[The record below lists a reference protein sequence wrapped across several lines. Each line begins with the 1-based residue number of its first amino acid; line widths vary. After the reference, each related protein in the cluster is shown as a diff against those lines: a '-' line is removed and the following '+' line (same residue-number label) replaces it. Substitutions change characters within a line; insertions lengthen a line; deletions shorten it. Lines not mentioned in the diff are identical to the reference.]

1 MGALISNRL
10 ISEGST
16 DGITAPADSDE
27 LTKLLN
33 QFVIRSTTTTRAG
46 HMRSSAAGGREGT
59 ILPRCMVG
67 DLPVVVVVV
76 RRQSNSSRVTK
87 FE

>member
-1 MGALISNRL
+1 MVSRQLP
-10 ISEGST
+10 T
-16 DGITAPADSDE
+16 

-46 HMRSSAAGGREGT
+46 HVRSSAAGGREGT
-59 ILPRCMVG
+59 IVPRCMVG
-67 DLPVVVVVV
+67 DLAVVV
-76 RRQSNSSRVTK
+76 VTK

>member
-1 MGALISNRL
+1 MVSRHLAI
-10 ISEGST
+10 
-16 DGITAPADSDE
+16 

-46 HMRSSAAGGREGT
+46 HVRSSAAGGREGT
-59 ILPRCMVG
+59 IVPRCMVG
-67 DLPVVVVVV
+67 DLAVVA
-76 RRQSNSSRVTK
+76 VTK